1 MKIAVIVLA
10 ILGALASG
18 FLGINWLNNLSALGG
33 MSELERATA
42 HAMAAAQGQS
52 LDKMGT
58 AAIIL
63 VIGALASL
71 VGAFLAM
78 KNKFSLAGGLLL
90 GAGILP
96 VLFQGKAVVF
106 TAVLIVAGA
115 LAFVLYSRKPAVA
128 A

>member
-1 MKIAVIVLA
+1 MKTTVIVLA

-18 FLGINWLNNLSALGG
+18 FLGVNWLNSLSALSG
-33 MSELERATA
+33 MTDLERAMA
-42 HAMAAAQGQS
+42 QQMAAAQGQS
-52 LDKMGT
+52 LDSMGT

-63 VIGALASL
+63 VIGALVGI
-71 VGAFLAM
+71 VGAVLVM

-106 TAVLIVAGA
+106 TALLIVAGA
-115 LAFVLYSRKPAVA
+115 LAFVLHSKQKAVPA
-128 A
+128 

>member
-18 FLGINWLNNLSALGG
+18 FLGISWLNSLSALGG

-63 VIGALASL
+63 VIGAFVGL
-71 VGAFLAM
+71 VGAFLVM
-78 KNKFSLAGGLLL
+78 KSKYQLAAALLL
-90 GAGILP
+90 GAGLLP
-96 VLFQGKAVVF
+96 VLFQSKAVVF
-106 TAVLIVAGA
+106 TAMLIAAGG
-115 LAFVLYSRKPAVA
+115 LAFLLHSRQKGVPA
-128 A
+128 

>member
-1 MKIAVIVLA
+1 MKTTVIVLA
-10 ILGALASG
+10 ILGSLASG
-18 FLGINWLNNLSALGG
+18 FLGINWINSLSALGG

-42 HAMAAAQGQS
+42 HSMAAAQGQS

-58 AAIIL
+58 AALIL
-63 VIGALASL
+63 VIGALVGL

-78 KNKFSLAGGLLL
+78 KNKFSLAGGLLV

-106 TAVLIVAGA
+106 TALLIVAGA
-115 LAFVLYSRKPAVA
+115 LAFVLHSRKPAVA

>member
-1 MKIAVIVLA
+1 MKTAVIVLA

-63 VIGALASL
+63 VIGAFVGL
-71 VGAFLAM
+71 VGAFLVM
-78 KNKFSLAGGLLL
+78 KNKYQLAGVLLL

-106 TAVLIVAGA
+106 TALLIVTGG
-115 LAFVLYSRKPAVA
+115 LAFLLDSKQRA
-128 A
+128 AA

>member
-1 MKIAVIVLA
+1 MKIAVIILA
-10 ILGALASG
+10 VLGALASG
-18 FLGINWLNNLSALGG
+18 FLGVNWLNTLSTLGG

-42 HAMAAAQGQS
+42 HSMAAAQGQS

-58 AAIIL
+58 AAILL
-63 VIGALASL
+63 VVGAFAGG

-78 KNKFSLAGGLLL
+78 KNRFSLAGALLL

-106 TAVLIVAGA
+106 TALLIVAGG
-115 LAFVLYSRKPAVA
+115 LAFLLHSKRQAVTA
-128 A
+128 